1 MRRTRHLLASTAF
14 GLALLLALT
23 VSAAFAGSA
32 SATIRLG
39 VYDAQQGEVGAP
51 ESAQALDQYA
61 AMVGRKPDIVMD
73 YSNITEPLLT
83 KTEVTNLST
92 RGETPLVSWQLYQ
105 SGYGGPTIPLSQIA
119 AGAYDANLRQAAA
132 EAKAMPFKEILI
144 RVGHEMNGNWYGWS
158 GDPSAFVS
166 AWRHIVTVFRNEGVT
181 NVKWVWSANVNNG
194 SYPFKAYFPGDEYV
208 DYTGLDG
215 YNWGTAGVGVNRWES
230 LAQVFSS
237 SYEELTQLSS
247 KPVILTEVGASEAGG
262 DKAAW
267 IREGFLKTIPQKFPR
282 VNAVVWFDRNQEENW
297 RIDSSAASLAAYRE
311 VVASSIYGGPVATPV
326 AATAAVTEPGAVAI
340 ESVAVTPQPGTAT
353 TSSTAVTTISAS
365 AATTSIAG
373 AKHKPKSA
381 KAARRHKFSYKL
393 SKKAQLRVAVDPP
406 GDGQTYRTLIPR
418 ATQQGEVSL
427 SRLVHG
433 RALQAGTYRVTAV
446 AVARSG
452 AKSKPRQ
459 VSFRVRVW

>member
-1 MRRTRHLLASTAF
+1 M
-14 GLALLLALT
+14 ALLLGVTASL
-23 VSAAFAGSA
+23 AFAAGA

-51 ESAQALDQYA
+51 ESAQTLDQYA

-83 KTEVTNLST
+83 KTEVGNLSS

-105 SGYGGPTIPLSQIA
+105 SGYSGPTIPLSQIA
-119 AGAYDANLRQAAA
+119 AGAYDADLRQAAA
-132 EAKAMPFKEILI
+132 EAKAMPFQEILI

-194 SYPFKAYFPGDEYV
+194 SYPFKAYFPGDEWV

-215 YNWGTAGVGVNRWES
+215 YNWGTAGIGVNRWES

-237 SYEELTQLSS
+237 SYEELTRLSS

-297 RIDSSAASLAAYRE
+297 RIDSSPASLAAYRE
-311 VVASSIYGGPVATPV
+311 VVASSIYGGPVAAP
-326 AATAAVTEPGAVAI
+326 AASTAAMETGAVAI
-340 ESVAVTPQPGTAT
+340 ESVAVTPQSGTA
-353 TSSTAVTTISAS
+353 SSAPVTTISAPAVTS
-365 AATTSIAG
+365 AKG
-373 AKHKPKSA
+373 AKRKS
-381 KAARRHKFSYKL
+381 KSTKVARRHKFSYKL

-406 GDGQTYRTLIPR
+406 GRGKAYRTLIGK
-418 ATQQGEVSL
+418 ATQQGSVSL
-427 SRLVHG
+427 SRLVHR
-433 RALQAGTYRVTAV
+433 RALRAGTYRVTAV
-446 AVARSG
+446 AVAGSG
-452 AKSKPRQ
+452 ARSKPRQ
-459 VSFRVRVW
+459 VSFRVRLG